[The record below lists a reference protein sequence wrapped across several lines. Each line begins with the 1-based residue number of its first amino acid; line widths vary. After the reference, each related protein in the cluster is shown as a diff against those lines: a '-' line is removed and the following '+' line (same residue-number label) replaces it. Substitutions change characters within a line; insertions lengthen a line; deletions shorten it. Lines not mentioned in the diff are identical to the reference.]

1 MNAPDIAIMD
11 SSPDDEI
18 IERWETGLDTERKD
32 EEMDP
37 ITDPFDPEQI
47 KIRTTPI
54 LIAQLVSRI
63 RFGEIE
69 LTPEFQRLRGIWD
82 IERKSRL
89 VESILLRI
97 PIPVFYVA
105 AQESDNWSVVDG
117 LQRMSTIDDYVNG
130 RFALA
135 NLQYLSQLDH
145 LKHDQLPR
153 PMQRRISE
161 TQLLVNVIDP
171 GTPDD
176 VMFNVFLRINTGGM
190 TLNRQEIRHAMNR
203 GAARVF
209 LKELAESNEFIEA
222 TGGSVKPK
230 RMADRECVLRFL
242 AFHISP
248 PEDYSNTDLDTYLSS
263 AMKKINNMTSDER
276 ADIARDFKRAMT
288 AAYLIFEQN
297 AFRKPGSGSRNPV
310 SRALFEVWS
319 VQLARYS
326 AEQIEVL
333 VARREEIIGRFA
345 ELMSEDG
352 DFERAITYSTGSTRQ
367 VQKRFSEIRR
377 LVAEFV

>member
-1 MNAPDIAIMD
+1 
-11 SSPDDEI
+11 
-18 IERWETGLDTERKD
+18 
-32 EEMDP
+32 MDP

-63 RFGEIE
+63 GFGEIE

-105 AQESDNWSVVDG
+105 AKENDNWSVVDG

-176 VMFNVFLRINTGGM
+176 VMFNVFLGVVALTWLLTTRRSQVRATTPGNW
-190 TLNRQEIRHAMNR
+190 
-203 GAARVF
+203 AA
-209 LKELAESNEFIEA
+209 A
-222 TGGSVKPK
+222 TCCRAS
-230 RMADRECVLRFL
+230 
-242 AFHISP
+242 SP
-248 PEDYSNTDLDTYLSS
+248 ANC
-263 AMKKINNMTSDER
+263 AAKKC
-276 ADIARDFKRAMT
+276 
-288 AAYLIFEQN
+288 
-297 AFRKPGSGSRNPV
+297 SRNPQ
-310 SRALFEVWS
+310 RAANTLTTPAGPG
-319 VQLARYS
+319 QPLPRKS
-326 AEQIEVL
+326 ATVL
-333 VARREEIIGRFA
+333 PRTQQT
-345 ELMSEDG
+345 SE
-352 DFERAITYSTGSTRQ
+352 
-367 VQKRFSEIRR
+367 K
-377 LVAEFV
+377 